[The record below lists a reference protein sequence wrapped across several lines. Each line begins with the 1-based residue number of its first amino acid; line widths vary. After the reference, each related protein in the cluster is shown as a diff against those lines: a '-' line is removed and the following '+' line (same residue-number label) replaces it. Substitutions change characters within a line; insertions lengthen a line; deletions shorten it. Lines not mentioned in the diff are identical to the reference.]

1 MLKLSIDV
9 FDYHLQPHFP
19 SPSSSDR
26 RAAASTAFITAPRI
40 PPASS
45 TCTAAMVVP
54 PGLVT
59 WSFSAPGCSPVSC
72 AHTHG
77 FQAATSTSLAD
88 AFHKLCGIRTHQ
100 PSRLRFE
107 VDQDE
112 PVWRLRLV
120 WCASLT
126 NSPASSAK
134 DGGGTRSARSWR
146 SSGAGAV
153 GRWYVYL
160 CCADLSPQAVTQA
173 PGSAPLFTGPT
184 ALRAFRACK
193 IRLRGCCRRCQ

>member
-1 MLKLSIDV
+1 MLKSSAV
-9 FDYHLQPHFP
+9 FDYHQQQPHFP

-45 TCTAAMVVP
+45 ACTAAMVVP

-112 PVWRLRLV
+112 PGPA
-120 WCASLT
+120 CASGVVCISLT
-126 NSPASSAK
+126 HQHHLC
-134 DGGGTRSARSWR
+134 
-146 SSGAGAV
+146 GAE
-153 GRWYVYL
+153 
-160 CCADLSPQAVTQA
+160 D
-173 PGSAPLFTGPT
+173 
-184 ALRAFRACK
+184 
-193 IRLRGCCRRCQ
+193 RLRGECRRDASWQPRPHPTVRQRLDELEDVGGARARQTCGRKQRDG